1 MSKHFLSK
9 VLFISI
15 FCAFSFPV
23 FSMLLSS
30 KHTQYPIGPDPTL
43 TPGKLCDAPQ
53 SYRYPEKIAYCD
65 RDVSYEIKE
74 NLITS
79 YDVQLGY
86 AIESMNR
93 QDFKIDHYIPLCAGG
108 SNDSSNLWPQH
119 KSIYEITDPIEPL
132 ICKKMALGKL
142 NQALAV
148 ELIMTVKNDLS
159 QASMILQR
167 LQRL

>member
-1 MSKHFLSK
+1 M
-9 VLFISI
+9 
-15 FCAFSFPV
+15 
-23 FSMLLSS
+23 
-30 KHTQYPIGPDPTL
+30 
-43 TPGKLCDAPQ
+43 
-53 SYRYPEKIAYCD
+53 
-65 RDVSYEIKE
+65 
-74 NLITS
+74 
-79 YDVQLGY
+79 QLGY